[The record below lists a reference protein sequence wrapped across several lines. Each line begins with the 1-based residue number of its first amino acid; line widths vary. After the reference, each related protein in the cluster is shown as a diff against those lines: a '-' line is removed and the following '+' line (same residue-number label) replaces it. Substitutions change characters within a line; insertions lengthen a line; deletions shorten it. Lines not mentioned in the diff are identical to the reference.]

1 MAVGTAAV
9 VLLSTLK
16 YAPWNALLKDDPDKG
31 SVWWTFGLLTAGWA
45 LFHGLVTGY
54 DLFIIS
60 AIWPLAA
67 LSLLG
72 QTIYGSGLVS
82 IYRYGDQS
90 GYYPVVVAHGCC

>member
-1 MAVGTAAV
+1 MVDIRLVNGG
-9 VLLSTLK
+9 K
-16 YAPWNALLKDDPDKG
+16 
-31 SVWWTFGLLTAGWA
+31 
-45 LFHGLVTGY
+45 GLVTGY
-54 DLFIIS
+54 DLFAIS

-82 IYRYGDQS
+82 IYRYGDLS